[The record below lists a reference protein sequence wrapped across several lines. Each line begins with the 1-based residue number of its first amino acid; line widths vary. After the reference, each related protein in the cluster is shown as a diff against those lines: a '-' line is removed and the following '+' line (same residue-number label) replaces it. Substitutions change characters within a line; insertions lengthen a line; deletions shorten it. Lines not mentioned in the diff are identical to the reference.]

1 MEHNQTHSDPSKH
14 PDVALMARTET
25 QQALT
30 RDLITVPRYAI
41 DHHSPLQRHLLQDYW
56 RIIKRRRWLILMVIL
71 GCTAFGTLLSYRYKS
86 QYQAQA
92 ILEVG
97 KDNPTIIKT
106 GDTVI
111 QAADYDVRTALQ
123 VIQSDPLIEEVI
135 YALRLN
141 NNPNFTDLSQTRAI
155 GDTFKAV
162 FGGAPKP
169 ASDPKILEDIFT
181 APPKDKDLPA
191 KRLSSEAQLALD
203 KQIQAIKDNLTVT
216 RTRESR
222 LLNIQVLHPDPVLA
236 TAIANA
242 LAKSFRDNNF
252 DDKTTKYTRT
262 SEWLL
267 RMTQDMKA
275 KVEQAERE
283 LADYTRANNI
293 FSTEG
298 KETLTTD
305 KLSKLHKET
314 TEAEIK
320 RSLQQSLYQEVLQ
333 GRMAQLPEAFSD
345 PKLVDLKKKYGEL
358 ETENAQLGVKLGT
371 RNPRV
376 QETRQQ
382 MTILEKQ
389 IQENTAALAEK
400 LKSEYERAEK
410 NETSLKASLAKAKG
424 EAVQENQASIRY
436 NVLKQNKDSATAMY
450 NEFLQKS
457 TQSQAQ
463 VAEQY
468 NSVRIIEPAKVPL
481 NPSSPR
487 HLQNIFLCLFL
498 SGIGALALAFLVDS
512 FDNTIKDS
520 HDISQAVHLPTLAMI
535 PKLITKGNPVL
546 ARKPLAELPMGR
558 ETTLITPTQIQ
569 ATTILKLDPQQMFD
583 TLSGPTAVEAYSN
596 LRTSILLSTAGGPP
610 KKILI
615 TSGLAGEGK
624 STTVI
629 NTAFSLSKLGR
640 SILILDADLRR
651 PTIHKALGIE
661 NRLGLSNYLSGEVP
675 LERIVSETDIPN
687 LYVIPSG
694 TVPPNASELVSSEK
708 MHHLLQQLSR
718 IYDHIL
724 IDSPP
729 LVSVTD
735 ALIMSTMADGV
746 ILVVSSGKCTRDV
759 LRYSTQQLAKVQAR
773 VLGTVLNN
781 FDFKQGEYGYYD
793 YRYYSQYEDGT
804 SASKA
809 RK

>member
-1 MEHNQTHSDPSKH
+1 MEPNQPNPPNHS
-14 PDVALMARTET
+14 DVALMARTEA
-25 QQALT
+25 QQALAK
-30 RDLITVPRYAI
+30 DLITVPRYALAP
-41 DHHSPLQRHLLQDYW
+41 HSPMNRHLLQDYW
-56 RIIKRRRWLILMVIL
+56 RIIKRRKLLILLVIL
-71 GCTAFGTLLSYRYKS
+71 GCTTLGTLFSYRYKS
-86 QYQAQA
+86 LYQAQA

-135 YALRLN
+135 YSLRLN
-141 NNPNFTDLSQTRAI
+141 NNPNFTDLSQTRSI

-169 ASDPKILEDIFT
+169 TSDAKILEDIFL
-181 APPKDKDLPA
+181 APPKEKNTPN
-191 KRLSSEAQLALD
+191 KRLSGEAQLALD
-203 KQIQAIKDNLTVT
+203 KQIQFVKDNMSVT

-222 LLNIQVLHPDPVLA
+222 LVNIQVTHTDPVLA
-236 TAIANA
+236 TAIANG
-242 LAKSFRDNNF
+242 LAKNFRDSNF
-252 DDKTTKYTRT
+252 EDKTNKFTHT
-262 SEWLL
+262 SEWLT
-267 RMTQDMKA
+267 RTMQEMKA

-283 LADYTRANNI
+283 LADYTKANNI
-293 FSTEG
+293 FSIEG

-305 KLSKLHKET
+305 KLTKLHKEV

-320 RSLQQSLYQEVLQ
+320 RNIQQSLYQEVVQ
-333 GRMAQLPEAFSD
+333 GRIEQLPEAFSD
-345 PKLVDLKKKYGEL
+345 PKLVELKKKYGEL

-371 RNPRV
+371 RNPKV

-382 MTILEKQ
+382 MTVLEKQ
-389 IQENTAALAEK
+389 IKDNTAALAEK

-410 NETSLKASLAKAKG
+410 NEASLKASLTRAKG
-424 EAVQENQASIRY
+424 EAVQENQAAIRY
-436 NVLKQNKDSATAMY
+436 NVLKQNKDTATALY

-457 TQSQAQ
+457 TQAQ
-463 VAEQY
+463 VQLYEQY
-468 NSVRIIEPAKVPL
+468 NNVRVIEPAKVPL
-481 NPSSPR
+481 NPTSPR
-487 HLQNIFLCLFL
+487 HLQNILLCLFL
-498 SGIGALALAFLVDS
+498 SAIGALALAFLVDS
-512 FDNTIKDS
+512 LDNTIKDS

-546 ARKPLAELPMGR
+546 SRKPIAELPMGL
-558 ETTLITPTQIQ
+558 EATLITPSQVQPTSL
-569 ATTILKLDPQQMFD
+569 LKLDPQQMFD
-583 TLSGPTAVEAYSN
+583 TISGPTAVEAYSN

-640 SILILDADLRR
+640 SIVVLDADMRR
-651 PTIHKALGIE
+651 PTIHKAMGVE

-675 LERIVSETDIPN
+675 LDRVVKETDMPN

-694 TVPPNASELVSSEK
+694 TIPPNASELVSSEK

-759 LRYSTQQLAKVQAR
+759 LRYSTQQLAKVHAK

-793 YRYYSQYEDGT
+793 YRYYSQFEDG
-804 SASKA
+804 SSFGKASK
-809 RK
+809 